1 MKTFWRILKLLGDHK
16 WLTILGFTL
25 AFAQMGLGLVVPR
38 IIQLTINNAL
48 VGGETGLLV
57 TYGLALL
64 GVALVRFVV
73 GVGRR
78 LATGKVSLD
87 IEYDLRNRMWD
98 HVLRQS
104 FSYFDRWP
112 TGQLM
117 SRAMSDIQ
125 NVRMF
130 LGYGLVF
137 FTTNIVMMVAIS
149 VILFFLD
156 WKLALMSL
164 AFMPLLLLVT
174 IRFSLR
180 LKPILMDVQQ
190 KIADVTAA
198 AEENVVG
205 SRIVRIFARED
216 DELVKFS
223 DRSYK
228 VFEASVAAARVR
240 AKYIPLIAFIPNV
253 AVAFLLYYGGRQVIE
268 GTLSLGSLV
277 AFYSYLMMLVYP
289 AQIISWLTG
298 LAQRA
303 IASGERVYQVLDSP
317 LEMTEKPDAQPLRDA
332 FGLTAAEFVA
342 AGSVEGA
349 GPTGSVTF
357 DDVWF
362 SYVDR
367 PVLQGVS
374 LEVPAG
380 KTVALVGH
388 TGCGKTT
395 LTNLV
400 PRFYDVGGGAVSI
413 DGQDVRD
420 LQTADLR
427 RHIGIV
433 NQDPFLFSTSIAEN
447 IRFGKPEASD
457 DEVRAAARTAQA
469 DDFIEALPEGYET
482 VIGERGFTL
491 SGGQRQRIAIARAL
505 VMDPRILILDDA
517 TSSVDV
523 ETEFRIR
530 AALQEVMR
538 GRTTFII
545 AHRPSTI
552 SLAEEVIVLDH
563 GQIVERGS
571 HEELVAAA
579 GLYAHMFGDAERE
592 GCCLDAAGEE
602 EQAGGA
608 AAAAASGG
616 AA

>member
-1 MKTFWRILKLLGDHK
+1 
-16 WLTILGFTL
+16 
-25 AFAQMGLGLVVPR
+25 
-38 IIQLTINNAL
+38 
-48 VGGETGLLV
+48 
-57 TYGLALL
+57 
-64 GVALVRFVV
+64 
-73 GVGRR
+73 
-78 LATGKVSLD
+78 
-87 IEYDLRNRMWD
+87 
-98 HVLRQS
+98 
-104 FSYFDRWP
+104 
-112 TGQLM
+112 
-117 SRAMSDIQ
+117 
-125 NVRMF
+125 
-130 LGYGLVF
+130 
-137 FTTNIVMMVAIS
+137 
-149 VILFFLD
+149 
-156 WKLALMSL
+156 
-164 AFMPLLLLVT
+164 
-174 IRFSLR
+174 
-180 LKPILMDVQQ
+180 
-190 KIADVTAA
+190 
-198 AEENVVG
+198 
-205 SRIVRIFARED
+205 
-216 DELVKFS
+216 
-223 DRSYK
+223 
-228 VFEASVAAARVR
+228 
-240 AKYIPLIAFIPNV
+240 
-253 AVAFLLYYGGRQVIE
+253 
-268 GTLSLGSLV
+268 
-277 AFYSYLMMLVYP
+277 MMLVYP
-289 AQIISWLTG
+289 AQIIGWLTG

-342 AGSVEGA
+342 AGSVEAA

-380 KTVALVGH
+380 HTIALVGH

-400 PRFYDVGGGAVSI
+400 PRFYDIGSGSVSI

-420 LQTADLR
+420 LQLPDLR

-447 IRFGKPEASD
+447 IRFGRPEATD
-457 DEVRAAARTAQA
+457 DEVRAAAQAAQA
-469 DDFIEALPEGYET
+469 GDFIEALPEGYET

-491 SGGQRQRIAIARAL
+491 SGGQRQRVAIARAI

-530 AALQEVMR
+530 AALQEMMR

-552 SLAEEVIVLDH
+552 SLAEEVVVLDH
-563 GQIVERGS
+563 GRIEERGS
-571 HEELVAAA
+571 HEELMRLG

-592 GCCLDAAGEE
+592 GCCLDDAGEDAVE
-602 EQAGGA
+602 SGACAPGAKRGAAPGGA
-608 AAAAASGG
+608 A
-616 AA
+616 

>member
-1 MKTFWRILKLLGDHK
+1 
-16 WLTILGFTL
+16 
-25 AFAQMGLGLVVPR
+25 
-38 IIQLTINNAL
+38 
-48 VGGETGLLV
+48 
-57 TYGLALL
+57 
-64 GVALVRFVV
+64 
-73 GVGRR
+73 
-78 LATGKVSLD
+78 
-87 IEYDLRNRMWD
+87 
-98 HVLRQS
+98 
-104 FSYFDRWP
+104 
-112 TGQLM
+112 
-117 SRAMSDIQ
+117 
-125 NVRMF
+125 
-130 LGYGLVF
+130 
-137 FTTNIVMMVAIS
+137 
-149 VILFFLD
+149 
-156 WKLALMSL
+156 
-164 AFMPLLLLVT
+164 
-174 IRFSLR
+174 
-180 LKPILMDVQQ
+180 
-190 KIADVTAA
+190 
-198 AEENVVG
+198 
-205 SRIVRIFARED
+205 
-216 DELVKFS
+216 
-223 DRSYK
+223 
-228 VFEASVAAARVR
+228 
-240 AKYIPLIAFIPNV
+240 
-253 AVAFLLYYGGRQVIE
+253 
-268 GTLSLGSLV
+268 
-277 AFYSYLMMLVYP
+277 MMLVYP
-289 AQIISWLTG
+289 AQIIGWLTG

-303 IASGERVYQVLDSP
+303 IASGERVYEVLDSP

-342 AGSVEGA
+342 AGSVEAA

-367 PVLQGVS
+367 PVLRGVS

-380 KTVALVGH
+380 HTIALVGH

-400 PRFYDVGGGAVSI
+400 PRFYDAGGGTVLI

-420 LQTADLR
+420 LQLADLR

-563 GQIVERGS
+563 GRIEERGS
-571 HEELVAAA
+571 HEDLMAAG

-602 EQAGGA
+602 EQAGGTGGHGRLGRGGLMA
-608 AAAAASGG
+608 TASRHSSGPHGSGASLEELKGWRAFLHLASELKLSRLARLAYPYRRRAVFSVVAMVVVTLSSLAVPYLLKVAIDGG
-616 AA
+616 IGAKDMTVLTWVIVAFIAVLTRQPRRQLPADVPHELGRRARHLRPAPPAVRPPAEAEPRLLQPAEDGLDRQPAHQRHRRARPARHRRRHDPGHQLADLHRRHRLPHHPRLAPRPRDPERHAVPDRGDAVVPLALGARPTPRCATRSAT